1 MTQQDSTQVST
12 SIDSLEKLEATPKGK
27 YDRWSAEIIQAE
39 TEMSK
44 FLEQGRNVVKKYI
57 DDRDAVSSSQ
67 KWFNVFNANVG
78 ILEASLY
85 ATIPTIDISR
95 KFYDQKD
102 DIARVAGLMLQRCVQ
117 QDMEEEESDFDQVMR
132 QCVTDRLV
140 SGLGTCWLRLETET
154 EDQDET
160 DADGNPF
167 KAIKDQ
173 DVAIDYVYWE
183 DFLYSPCRVWG
194 ERRWVG
200 RRVPM
205 TRDQL
210 IKRFGEK
217 MGKRIP
223 MDYATKDLNTT
234 EGLKSNTVFKRACIY
249 EIWDRENREVIWFS
263 KGVDELLDVKKD
275 PLQLGDIFE
284 PCPKPMFANLTTSK
298 CVPKPDYVMIQDQYS
313 ELDEVNNRISLL
325 IIACKVVG
333 VYDKSADGIQRMLT
347 EGYDNILIPVDNWAM
362 FAEKGGVKGQ
372 VDWLPLE
379 QVVQSL
385 NQLQIHREAVKAQ
398 IYELTGISDIVRGSS
413 KASETLGAQEM
424 KAKFASVRIQKL
436 QDEVTRFA
444 QAVLQIKAAIIV
456 KHFDPIVIAK
466 MSNIENTESAEFT
479 IPALELLKGS
489 EDALEWRV
497 SIQADSMAMVDYN
510 QQKTER
516 TEFMNAVATF
526 LQSASTVGQGNPKLI
541 PLMLEMLQF
550 GIAGFRVSK
559 DLESTFDKYIK
570 EFNDELEAQKN
581 APPPPDPEMLKMQA
595 EQQNEQQKMQ
605 MDMQMKQQDAQL
617 KQQSQQADMQMKL
630 QESQAEL
637 EMEQQKFALLMQ
649 QMQTE
654 FALKMQQMQQE
665 FELKMEMERMKGEQQ
680 AQLAA
685 KKASQINK
693 NVDNSE

>member
-1 MTQQDSTQVST
+1 MSQQDSSQVST
-12 SIDSLEKLEATPKGK
+12 SIDSLEKLEATPQGK
-27 YDRWSAEIIQAE
+27 YDRWMAEITQAE
-39 TEMSK
+39 SELKDFFTK
-44 FLEQGRNVVKKYI
+44 GRNVVKKFI
-57 DDRDAVSSSQ
+57 DERDAVSSSQ
-67 KWFNVFNANVG
+67 KRFNVFNANVG

-85 ATIPTIDISR
+85 STIPTIDVSR
-95 KFYDQKD
+95 KFFDQKD
-102 DIARVAGLMLQRCVQ
+102 DVGRVAGMMLQRCVQ
-117 QDMEEEESDFDQVMR
+117 QDMDEDESNFDQVMR

-140 SGLGTCWLRLETET
+140 AGLGTCWLRLETET
-154 EDQDET
+154 EDQDELGE
-160 DADGNPF
+160 DGNPLQ
-167 KAIKDQ
+167 AIKDQ
-173 DVAIDYVYWE
+173 DVCIDYVFWE

-200 RRVPM
+200 RKVPM

-217 MGKRIP
+217 LGKRIG
-223 MDYATKDLNTT
+223 MDYDTKRRDAV
-234 EGLKSNTVFKRACIY
+234 EMMQSNSVFKRACIY
-249 EIWDRENREVIWFS
+249 EIWDRESKEVIWFS
-263 KGVDELLDVKKD
+263 KSVDELLDVKKD
-275 PLQLGDIFE
+275 PLGLGDIFE

-298 CVPKPDYVMIQDQYS
+298 CVPKPDYVMIQDQYL
-313 ELDEVNNRISLL
+313 ELDETNNRISLL
-325 IIACKVVG
+325 IVACKVVG

-372 VDWLPLE
+372 IDWLPLE

-398 IYELTGISDIVRGSS
+398 IYELTGISDIVRGSTR
-413 KASETLGAQEM
+413 ASETLGAQEM
-424 KAKFASVRIQKL
+424 KAKFASVRIQRL

-444 QAVLQIKAAIIV
+444 EAILQIKAAIIV
-456 KHFDPIVIAK
+456 RHFDPQVIAK
-466 MSNIENTESAEFT
+466 MSNIENTESVELAL
-479 IPALELLKGS
+479 PALALLKGN

-516 TEFMNAVATF
+516 SEFMNSVATF

-581 APPPPDPEMLKMQA
+581 APPKPDPEMLKMQA
-595 EQQNEQQKMQ
+595 EQQAEQQKMQ

-617 KQQSQQADMQMKL
+617 KQQSQQADIQMKM

-637 EMEQQKFALLMQ
+637 QMEKQKFDLLIQ
-649 QMQTE
+649 QMTQE
-654 FALKMQQMQQE
+654 FDLKMQQMQAE
-665 FELKMEMERMKGEQQ
+665 FEMKMQMERMKGQQQ
-680 AQLAA
+680 AQIAA
-685 KKASQINK
+685 DRASQTK
-693 NVDNSE
+693 SADRSE